1 MTEAIQYRLICG
13 EHTAALGPGHD
24 FLVETI
30 SGADGLDISF
40 EETQSAGQIGTTQQ
54 GASIGSRD
62 VTVSGSILR
71 DLDANE
77 RLLRKTVRPLADIRF
92 IKIRDGES
100 WYLEGK
106 AGRTPDVE
114 NYQHYRK
121 FQFKFRA
128 FFPFWRTL
136 ERQDTLLGGLASA
149 WFPTPVSTAGTF
161 RISTT
166 KKSLYTAVF
175 NDGNTDAEFQLIF
188 SASAR
193 VVNPTVYHMGTGRYL
208 RLNMTLAAGE
218 KAVVRTITGSRGCTV
233 YDSTGTSYNGFR
245 YLDIG
250 SDLAMVLLPGENL
263 LRLTAAEG
271 RDNLTCRLSAP
282 KGVASSV

>member
-1 MTEAIQYRLICG
+1 MSAPIYHYLCG
-13 EHTAALGPGHD
+13 GKTVEFSPRGDIWITDINDDGMDVSFCETA
-24 FLVETI
+24 
-30 SGADGLDISF
+30 
-40 EETQSAGQIGTTQQ
+40 SAGQKGTTNN
-54 GASIGSRD
+54 GASVGSRD
-62 VTVSGSILR
+62 ITINGAILR
-71 DLDANE
+71 DLEANE
-77 RLLRKTVRPLADIRF
+77 RLLKAAVRPLAPARLT
-92 IKIRDGES
+92 KTVNGVG
-100 WYLEGK
+100 WYLDG
-106 AGRTPDVE
+106 AAARTPDIVQQQG
-114 NYQHYRK
+114 YLP

-175 NDGNTDAEFQLIF
+175 NDGNTDAEFQLTF

-193 VVNPTVYHMGTGRYL
+193 VVDPTVYHMGTGRYL